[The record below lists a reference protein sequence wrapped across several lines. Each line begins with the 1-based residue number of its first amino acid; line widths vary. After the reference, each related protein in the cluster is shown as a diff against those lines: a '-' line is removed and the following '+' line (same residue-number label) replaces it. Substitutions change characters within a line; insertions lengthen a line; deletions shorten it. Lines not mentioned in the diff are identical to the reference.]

1 MFGNIFLTAGAAW
14 LVKSILDVAN
24 SQNFRNYCNI
34 IGEIPVLLFIVCVY
48 EWKLQGHYKNLQNL

>member
-14 LVKSILDVAN
+14 LVKSVLDIAKSHN
-24 SQNFRNYCNI
+24 IRNYSTA

-48 EWKLQGHYKNLQNL
+48 EWKLLGHYKNLHGL